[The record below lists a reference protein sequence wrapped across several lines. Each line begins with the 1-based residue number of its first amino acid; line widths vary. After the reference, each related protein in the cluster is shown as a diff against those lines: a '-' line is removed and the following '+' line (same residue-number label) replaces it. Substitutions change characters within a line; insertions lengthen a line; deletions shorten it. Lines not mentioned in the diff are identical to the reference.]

1 MAGGNLL
8 HIVSADD
15 YDLPVYAMDG
25 FPTAPVHPFSI
36 PKLPPSAPWPFTEEE
51 ISMATATS
59 TTRPIDPD
67 ALNQLL
73 HQAVADM
80 GAAMQSTLILIG
92 DKLGLYRS
100 MGDCAPVTASEL
112 ARRTGTDERYVREWL
127 NANAAGNYVKY
138 DAASDSYFMTPE
150 QSFALAQDNT
160 AVHLPGFYHMLASC
174 MKDEEKLTEMFR
186 TGKGFGWHEHE
197 KGLFE
202 GCERFFRP
210 TYLANL
216 TTSWIPALDGVEK
229 KLQAGA
235 RVADVGCGHGASTI
249 LMAQSYP
256 NSEFYGFDYHGPSIE
271 QAQKKAAAAGLQ
283 DRVHFQTSPA
293 KSFPGKDYDLVAF
306 FDCLHDMGDPA
317 GASAHVLQSLS
328 KDGTWMVVEPL
339 AGDDIA
345 TNLNPVGRIYY
356 SASTVCCVPASR
368 AQEVGLGLGAQA
380 GEKRIRSVVTEG
392 GFTRFRRA
400 VETPFNMV
408 FEARP

>member
-1 MAGGNLL
+1 
-8 HIVSADD
+8 
-15 YDLPVYAMDG
+15 
-25 FPTAPVHPFSI
+25 
-36 PKLPPSAPWPFTEEE
+36 
-51 ISMATATS
+51 MATTVS
-59 TTRPIDPD
+59 NPRPVDPD
-67 ALNQLL
+67 KLHQLL
-73 HQAVADM
+73 HQAVGDM

-92 DKLGLYRS
+92 DKLGLYRAMS
-100 MGDCAPVTASEL
+100 DGEPVTASEL

-127 NANAAGNYVKY
+127 NANAAGNYVAY
-138 DAASDSYFMTPE
+138 DPAADTYFLTPE
-150 QSFALAQDNT
+150 QSFALAQDDT

-216 TTSWIPALDGVEK
+216 TSSWIPALDGVEE
-229 KLQAGA
+229 KLKAGA

-256 NSEFYGFDYHGPSIE
+256 ASEFHGFDYHGPSVE
-271 QAQKKAAAAGLQ
+271 AAQKKAEAAGLK
-283 DRVHFQTSPA
+283 DRVHFQVAPA
-293 KSFPGKDYDLVAF
+293 KSFPGKDYDFVAF

-317 GASAHVLQSLS
+317 GAAAHVLQSLAPN
-328 KDGTWMVVEPL
+328 GTWMIVEPL
-339 AGDDIA
+339 AGDDVA
-345 TNLNPVGRIYY
+345 SNLNPIGRIYY
-356 SASTVCCVPASR
+356 SASTLCCVPASR

-380 GEKRIRSVVTEG
+380 GERRIRKVVTEG

-400 VETPFNMV
+400 TETPFNMV
-408 FEARP
+408 FEARV